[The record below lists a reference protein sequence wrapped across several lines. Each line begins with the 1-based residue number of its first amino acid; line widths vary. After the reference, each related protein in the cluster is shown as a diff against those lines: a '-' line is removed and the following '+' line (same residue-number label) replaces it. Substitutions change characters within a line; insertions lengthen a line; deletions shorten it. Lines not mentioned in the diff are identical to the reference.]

1 MKKVTCFLWAWNNY
15 APQPDPTMTRERA
28 ARLLRAW
35 RRTSRT
41 RTSMG
46 TTLRTLKRVS
56 EGVYRV
62 TEGSESGTMYVP
74 GRA

>member
-1 MKKVTCFLWAWNNY
+1 MEKVTCFLWAWNNY
-15 APQPDPTMTRERA
+15 PPQPDPTMTRERA
-28 ARLLRAW
+28 ARLLHAW
-35 RRTSRT
+35 RRTSRK

-46 TTLRTLKRVS
+46 TTRRALMRVS
-56 EGVYRV
+56 KGVYRV